1 MRAWLR
7 VAVTVAALGMV
18 GGAGAQDALTQRN
31 GQGPVTVVVTLGAP
45 PQVGMPIRATVVL
58 ETHAV
63 ALDGVVF
70 EEAVALRTPE
80 GGEVAPSGVEG
91 ASGSGHHRQAVVI
104 FPPVTQPGTV
114 QVLVKNVGGVAE
126 RSFVWELPARR

>member
-7 VAVTVAALGMV
+7 VGLVVAALGMV

-31 GQGPVTVVVTLGAP
+31 GQGPVTVVVTLAAP
-45 PQVGMPIRATVVL
+45 PQVGIPIRATIVL

-80 GGEVAPSGVEG
+80 GEEIAPSGVEG
-91 ASGSGHHRQAVVI
+91 SSGSGHHRQAVVV
-104 FPPVTQPGTV
+104 FPPVTQPGAV
-114 QVLVKNVGGVAE
+114 RILVKNVGGIAE
-126 RSFVWELPARR
+126 RSFAWELPARR

>member
-7 VAVTVAALGMV
+7 VGLVVAALGMV

-31 GQGPVTVVVTLGAP
+31 GQGPVTVVVTLAAP
-45 PQVGMPIRATVVL
+45 PQVGMPIRATIVL

-80 GGEVAPSGVEG
+80 GEEIAPSGVEG
-91 ASGSGHHRQAVVI
+91 SSGSGHHRQAVVV
-104 FPPVTQPGTV
+104 FPPVTQPGAV
-114 QVLVKNVGGVAE
+114 RILVKNVGGIAE
-126 RSFVWELPARR
+126 RSFAWELPARR